1 MSLTESFDSELD
13 GLAAGLT
20 KMECSPVRRHAARR
34 RTAHFGQVTPGDVGE
49 SPGQIFFST
58 PERAASPE
66 AMMDMHEAQCLPEA
80 PVPVHPHAGAL
91 RAELQN
97 GVRDAHPLKYA
108 LPATPRGQIKYAV
121 LGDDVPT
128 SGGFSLFDTEPMT
141 PTTKRMCDD
150 MESYAIEDED
160 EGFSF
165 DEEPVTPG
173 TKRLGAFV
181 IDDEEPDSPA
191 GVEAFL
197 EPLSPTKKTRFKRR
211 GAPLLSLHKLPI
223 LIF

>member
-1 MSLTESFDSELD
+1 
-13 GLAAGLT
+13 
-20 KMECSPVRRHAARR
+20 
-34 RTAHFGQVTPGDVGE
+34 
-49 SPGQIFFST
+49 
-58 PERAASPE
+58 
-66 AMMDMHEAQCLPEA
+66 
-80 PVPVHPHAGAL
+80 
-91 RAELQN
+91 
-97 GVRDAHPLKYA
+97 
-108 LPATPRGQIKYAV
+108 
-121 LGDDVPT
+121 
-128 SGGFSLFDTEPMT
+128 MT